1 MQDILIIVDL
11 QKGVCS
17 NNGTKL
23 DHLDS
28 LLLFANQRIQ
38 TYRHAQRPVLFVQ
51 HEEEE
56 LGYQTD
62 EWLFHPDL
70 AVQAT
75 DLFLRKTH
83 ANSFFNTSLQSLLT
97 KHHVRSIEWIGAQTE
112 FCMDGTIKFAHG
124 LGYQNVLYQ
133 QATTTY
139 ASEGWSAAE
148 IIHWYERIWQD
159 RYAQILALPKNSEKK

>member
-17 NNGTKL
+17 SNGTKL

-62 EWLFHPDL
+62 EWLLHPDL

-124 LGYQNVLYQ
+124 LGYQNVCISKQ
-133 QATTTY
+133 
-139 ASEGWSAAE
+139 
-148 IIHWYERIWQD
+148 R
-159 RYAQILALPKNSEKK
+159 LPMHPKAGQLLKSFIGMSGSGKIAMPRF

>member
-1 MQDILIIVDL
+1 M
-11 QKGVCS
+11 CS

-62 EWLFHPDL
+62 EWLLHPDL

-75 DLFLRKTH
+75 DLFCARLMRI
-83 ANSFFNTSLQSLLT
+83 AFQYLLT
-97 KHHVRSIEWIGAQTE
+97 VLVDKAPCSQHR
-112 FCMDGTIKFAHG
+112 MDRCA
-124 LGYQNVLYQ
+124 N
-133 QATTTY
+133 
-139 ASEGWSAAE
+139 
-148 IIHWYERIWQD
+148 
-159 RYAQILALPKNSEKK
+159 

>member
-1 MQDILIIVDL
+1 M
-11 QKGVCS
+11 CS

-62 EWLFHPDL
+62 EWLLHPDL

-83 ANSFFNTSLQSLLT
+83 ANSFF
-97 KHHVRSIEWIGAQTE
+97 
-112 FCMDGTIKFAHG
+112 
-124 LGYQNVLYQ
+124 
-133 QATTTY
+133 
-139 ASEGWSAAE
+139 
-148 IIHWYERIWQD
+148 IIPPYS
-159 RYAQILALPKNSEKK
+159 PC